1 VVVGGVLYPV
11 WREVPDYPF
20 WLSNIIFIVVF
31 FTFARW
37 IFFTRHTFF
46 AGKQRLKIFVIAV
59 SVPVIFLLISELNF
73 FQTSIDEERLENAL
87 SHLDG
92 SRQEQLFSYIRN
104 EMIFFGTGSII
115 AAIILPFK
123 MAV

>member
-1 VVVGGVLYPV
+1 
-11 WREVPDYPF
+11 
-20 WLSNIIFIVVF
+20 
-31 FTFARW
+31 
-37 IFFTRHTFF
+37 FFTRHTFF

-73 FQTSIDEERLENAL
+73 FQTSIDEERLENVL

-123 MAV
+123 MAVSIWKKHNKGKD